1 MVWDGVTYQAPDPS
15 GTAANFVEARGQAM
29 LLPAGSYGTLRLVGA
44 SHHGPVTTDLTVRY
58 TDGTTVELPVTVGD
72 WAGSTPAGSSVAL
85 EMPHRIKR
93 GQGVDGPPV
102 RLFAASVALDASKT
116 VRSLGLRNDTRVQIY
131 ALTLG

>member
-1 MVWDGVTYQAPDPS
+1 
-15 GTAANFVEARGQAM
+15 
-29 LLPAGSYGTLRLVGA
+29 
-44 SHHGPVTTDLTVRY
+44 
-58 TDGTTVELPVTVGD
+58 
-72 WAGSTPAGSSVAL
+72 
-85 EMPHRIKR
+85 MPHRIKQ